1 MSDNKTQP
9 TNISVETFLAS
20 IDKRRVAEAKIIV
33 DIMDR
38 ITGKPA
44 KCGARVLLV
53 LIRFTIHTTAVAKV
67 ICLYSHL
74 VHEKPHHQIY
84 FMEGFSERYV
94 DELQRLG
101 THKISKACLYV
112 SKLSSI
118 DLDVLTDMLE
128 KSYHMYSKEIVINLH
143 YLGERLFCYDE

>member
-20 IDKRRVAEAKIIV
+20 IDGRRVAEAKIII
-33 DIMDR
+33 DIMNR

-44 KCGARVLLV
+44 VMWGPSIIGFGSVHYTYDSGREGDMPILAFSPRK
-53 LIRFTIHTTAVAKV
+53 TA
-67 ICLYSHL
+67 LT
-74 VHEKPHHQIY
+74 IY

-112 SKLSSI
+112 SKLSNI

-128 KSYHMYSKEIVINLH
+128 KSYVYSKEIA
-143 YLGERLFCYDE
+143 